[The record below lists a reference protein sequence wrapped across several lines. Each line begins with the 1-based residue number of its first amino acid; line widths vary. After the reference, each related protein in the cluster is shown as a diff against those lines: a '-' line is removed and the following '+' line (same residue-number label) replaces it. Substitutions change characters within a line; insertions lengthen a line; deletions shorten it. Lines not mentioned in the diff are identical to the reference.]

1 MIPGEGDLRPMH
13 YTVIWR
19 CYKSTKRMH
28 HVAFYAAIQARNA
41 CVVRAWF
48 DAAIQA
54 RNACIMWRFTL
65 LYKHER
71 MCGLA
76 PPSGHQRRR
85 VRRRGWCAARRRC
98 RRLAAPLCLLRRR
111 LLASSTT
118 TACASAAA
126 LWSHSCR
133 RQQVRRSWYG
143 LYKVHVSHGKD
154 FVLLSCVWYV
164 PKRKEA
170 RQLKSW
176 KWSTFE
182 NVQQNELLHV
192 DFSQSNLP
200 FRRPLQVMC
209 AQN

>member
-1 MIPGEGDLRPMH
+1 MEWDDTGRGRLTAH
-13 YTVIWR
+13 ALY
-19 CYKSTKRMH
+19 SH
-28 HVAFYAAIQARNA
+28 LA
-41 CVVRAWF
+41 
-48 DAAIQA
+48 
-54 RNACIMWRFTL
+54 L
-65 LYKHER
+65 LYKHETHASCGVLRCYTSTKRMRGSGVVWRCYTSTKR

-126 LWSHSCR
+126 LWSHACR

-143 LYKVHVSHGKD
+143 LYKVHVSHVKD

-170 RQLKSW
+170 GQLKSW

>member
-1 MIPGEGDLRPMH
+1 MVNLKSGLGNLNLKLEYREGDDTGRGGDLRTMH
-13 YTVIWR
+13 YTVVWR
-19 CYKSTKRMH
+19 CYR
-28 HVAFYAAIQARNA
+28 
-41 CVVRAWF
+41 
-48 DAAIQA
+48 
-54 RNACIMWRFTL
+54 
-65 LYKHER
+65 LYKHETHASCGVLRCYTSTKR

-126 LWSHSCR
+126 LWSHACR
-133 RQQVRRSWYG
+133 GQQVRG
-143 LYKVHVSHGKD
+143 
-154 FVLLSCVWYV
+154 VLGMGCTRCMSVTSRILFFYLACGMCQNA
-164 PKRKEA
+164 KKA
-170 RQLKSW
+170 GQLKSW